1 MNEYKEL
8 TDREVTTLYREIT
21 ESVKNLSSAMS
32 INDRLYLQQRQVKLR
47 NEVLRRLEAK
57 RTLFDRC
64 KLDK

>member
-21 ESVKNLSSAMS
+21 ESVKNLSSSMA